1 MFLLQLLHQ
10 LRRRC
15 RRVVVSTNVTQKTNP
30 VINPDIVV
38 VVIVVADVV
47 VVVAPVVVVVVVV
60 EVVVV
65 VVVVVVCV
73 PLSKLF
79 NHISRFDTFLSGF
92 RVNLRSAGV
101 SVCRVVNIC
110 SCIKPAVQ
118 KMNINALSCDL
129 FLRD

>member
-10 LRRRC
+10 RRRRC

-30 VINPDIVV
+30 VINPDIV
-38 VVIVVADVV
+38 AVV

-60 EVVVV
+60 VVC
-65 VVVVVVCV
+65 VVCV

-118 KMNINALSCDL
+118 KMNIDAHSCDL
-129 FLRD
+129 YLRDLRLHYY